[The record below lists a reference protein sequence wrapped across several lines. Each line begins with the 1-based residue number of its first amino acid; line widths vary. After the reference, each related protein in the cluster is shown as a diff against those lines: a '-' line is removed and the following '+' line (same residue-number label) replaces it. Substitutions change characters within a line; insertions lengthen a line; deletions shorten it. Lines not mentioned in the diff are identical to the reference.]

1 MSLPDHTWIT
11 VQLKRNAFRPAE
23 AALLR
28 QDMAVFCPK
37 VRKVVRRF
45 GKAVPEAAPLFPG
58 YLFVAVDL
66 ARPKWRAVANTY
78 GVSRIVT
85 RGAGEPAPVPDTL
98 IDGLIAR
105 CDASGFLLPPRTVS
119 PGDRVRLAAGAFAD
133 LVATVERID
142 ERRRVWV
149 LLEIL
154 GGLREVQVDLS
165 EVRAA

>member
-1 MSLPDHTWIT
+1 MNVPGHSWIA
-11 VQLKRNAFRPAE
+11 VQLKPNAFRLAE

-28 QDMAVFCPK
+28 QNMEVFCPK
-37 VRKVVRRF
+37 VRRTVRRF
-45 GKAVPEAAPLFPG
+45 GKSRTESVPLFPG

-66 ARPKWRAVANTY
+66 DRPQWRAVANTN

-85 RGAGEPAPVPDTL
+85 RRVGEPAPVPDTL
-98 IDGLIAR
+98 MEGLIGR
-105 CDASGFLLPPRTVS
+105 CDTEGHLMPPQTLS
-119 PGDRVRLAAGAFAD
+119 PGDRIRLDAFAD

-142 ERRRVWV
+142 AQRRVWV

-154 GGLREVQVDLS
+154 GGRREVQVTMS

>member
-1 MSLPDHTWIT
+1 MNIPGHNWIA
-11 VQLKRNAFRPAE
+11 VQLKPNAFRLAE

-28 QDMAVFCPK
+28 QNLVVLCPK
-37 VRKVVRRF
+37 VRKTVRRF
-45 GKAVPEAAPLFPG
+45 GKSRPESVPLFPG

-66 ARPKWRAVANTY
+66 DRPQWLAVANTT

-85 RGAGEPAPVPDTL
+85 RRMGEPAPVPDTL
-98 IDGLIAR
+98 MEGLISR
-105 CDASGFLLPPRTVS
+105 CDTDGYLLPPQTLA
-119 PGDRVRLAAGAFAD
+119 PGDRVRLDAFAN

-142 ERRRVWV
+142 AQRRVWV

-154 GGLREVQVDLS
+154 GGQREVQVTLS